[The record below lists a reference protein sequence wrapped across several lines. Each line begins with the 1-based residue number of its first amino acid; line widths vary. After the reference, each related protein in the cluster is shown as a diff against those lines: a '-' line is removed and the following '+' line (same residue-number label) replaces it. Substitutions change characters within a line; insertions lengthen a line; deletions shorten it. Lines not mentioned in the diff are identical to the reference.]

1 MTAGTGGSSKAPRAP
16 VPPSPGSLEL
26 RKVREEVEPG
36 ESWPSALGWR
46 GRRDQ
51 GDFRKGPLARLPGS
65 GQAMQVELVPAW
77 TLGCMV
83 LGICT

>member
-1 MTAGTGGSSKAPRAP
+1 MLWGG
-16 VPPSPGSLEL
+16 G
-26 RKVREEVEPG
+26 
-36 ESWPSALGWR
+36 

-51 GDFRKGPLARLPGS
+51 GDFRKGPLASLPGS